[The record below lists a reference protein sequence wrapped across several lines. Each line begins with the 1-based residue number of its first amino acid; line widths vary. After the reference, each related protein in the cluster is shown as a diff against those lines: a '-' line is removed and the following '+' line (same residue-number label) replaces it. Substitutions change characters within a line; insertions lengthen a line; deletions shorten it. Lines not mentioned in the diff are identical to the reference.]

1 MSDFVLLKRRMK
13 NLIFLEDAMRK
24 VLLVLLMASM
34 AAGLLFLGCPTESTG
49 SSGDERIAGDWF
61 DIAQFNLSATDPY
74 NWPNGTSITGS
85 LPDVTAY
92 WTAAKESWYIPDPF
106 RKFDGTR
113 LAAGGGQAAWTSR
126 RAEIKKIIETY
137 MLGELPPA
145 YSGGVRTWTTNG
157 FTTYALNTANPN
169 ALAEGDFIETVVPD
183 GLSISY
189 ANSTSTAIGITGPVQ
204 LNAQVLIPQNT
215 DPTNE
220 KTYVNPAT
228 KNITYPVPALIY
240 MGNRLDYPWARR
252 MLDAGYA
259 VVSLLT
265 ASVYSELPNPYN
277 GVVSDLFN
285 YTESQYQND
294 PTKPTEQVA
303 VAWAVGQIIDALTS
317 GPGVAFPT
325 SPGGSTGKID
335 VTKLGVTGMSRWGKI
350 ALVVGAYEERIAVT
364 IPEHAGGLGVSI
376 ERWSATTV
384 QKGSFFLN
392 VSNDATSVAN
402 LNNHPEGR
410 IISAQLKDGNVYE
423 PDNYVGRYRF
433 GLDNP
438 RQGSGTATSWYSNN
452 FQGWD
457 QAYQEQPGWT
467 NANFKKFPASTVWT
481 QDRDTGNQ
489 TGSHILSA
497 PFDMHFLTALVA
509 PRGLLIYAGTKDFWN
524 NPSGEYAGYRL
535 TDEVYKYL
543 EIPQKLGV
551 RILNIQHTAVEQ
563 RAIDQIEFMNHYFA
577 GTTPPASKFK
587 ADPYPLDPRDYKD
600 NVKFNWVYPGSTAK
614 TFAQQTIDAFAS
626 GTYASQTGGL
636 TGE

>member
-1 MSDFVLLKRRMK
+1 
-13 NLIFLEDAMRK
+13 MRK
-24 VLLVLLMASM
+24 ASLVLLMALM
-34 AAGLLFLGCPTESTG
+34 AFGLLFLGCPTETPEPADDG
-49 SSGDERIAGDWF
+49 SLEGDWF
-61 DIAQFNLSATDPY
+61 NIEQFNLSETDPY
-74 NWPNGTSITGS
+74 NWPSGTSVSGS
-85 LPDVTAY
+85 LPDVTNY
-92 WTAAKESWYIPDPF
+92 WTTAKESWYIPDPF

-113 LAAGGGQAAWTSR
+113 LPANGGQAAWTSR

-145 YSGGVRTWTTNG
+145 YTGGARTWTTNG
-157 FTTYALNTANPN
+157 FSTYALNTNNPN
-169 ALAEGDFIETVVPD
+169 ALDESDFIETNVPN
-183 GLSISY
+183 GISISY
-189 ANSTSTAIGITGPVQ
+189 ANSTSTAMGITGPVQ

-215 DPTNE
+215 DSTNE
-220 KTYVNPAT
+220 KTYVSPAT
-228 KNITYPVPALIY
+228 KTITYPVPALIY

-252 MLDAGYA
+252 MLDTGYA
-259 VVSLLT
+259 VISLLT

-277 GVVSDLFN
+277 GVVSDLFH
-285 YTESQYQND
+285 YVESDYQND

-303 VAWAVGQIIDALTS
+303 VAWAVGQIIDALTDGS
-317 GPGVAFPT
+317 GVAFPITQNGTT
-325 SPGGSTGKID
+325 SKID

-350 ALVVGAYEERIAVT
+350 ALVVGAYEDRIAVT

-392 VSNDATSVAN
+392 VPNDATSVAN
-402 LNNHPEGR
+402 LNSHPEGR
-410 IISAQLKDGNVYE
+410 IISAQLKNWMVYE
-423 PDNYVGRYRF
+423 PDNYAGKYRF

-481 QDRDTGNQ
+481 LDRDTGNQ
-489 TGSHILSA
+489 TGNHILSA
-497 PFDMHFLTALVA
+497 PFDMHFLTSLIA

-535 TDEVYKYL
+535 TNEVYKYL
-543 EIPQKLGV
+543 GIPEKLGV
-551 RILNIQHTAVEQ
+551 RVLNIQHTAVEQ

-577 GTTPPASKFK
+577 DTTPPASKFK

-600 NVKFNWVYPGSTAK
+600 NVKLNWGYPGSTEK
-614 TFAQQTIDAFAS
+614 TFAQQTIEAFAS